1 MNDDTQ
7 TLSPT
12 PSDHVRPSPTPSD
25 DVRPRPTM
33 SATRTD
39 AHTLTTREVMK
50 IFEEAS
56 IPRAQRSIERYCQQ
70 GDLDCLPDAIERRQ
84 YITRASV
91 DTLIGQLKELAA
103 RHQNVNP
110 NGEGEERATTDDDME
125 RQTGRPEHNER
136 VKHGT
141 PEKHDEK
148 PRIGEYEAR
157 IQELEAHAKELEN
170 QNFNL
175 EIDKRARD
183 QIVGMLRDQMTQQTK
198 VFSTELTQTSRRVG
212 QLETEVRQLTAPRRD
227 SRPTAEDRERV
238 DDGGAIDA
246 EFRDTHASAPP
257 NFDDVS
263 PNAQQP

>member
-7 TLSPT
+7 PLSPT
-12 PSDHVRPSPTPSD
+12 PSDNVRPRPTESD
-25 DVRPRPTM
+25 TVRPRPTM
-33 SATRTD
+33 SATRTE

-50 IFEEAS
+50 MFEAAG

-84 YITRASV
+84 YITQASV

-103 RHQNVNP
+103 RHQNANAEQRSP
-110 NGEGEERATTDDDME
+110 TSDDDRERRGATTAAGE
-125 RQTGRPEHNER
+125 S

-148 PRIGEYEAR
+148 PHAGDNEGR
-157 IQELEAHAKELEN
+157 IQELEARLKEVEN

-183 QIVGMLRDQMTQQTK
+183 QIVGILREQMTQQTK
-198 VFSTELTQTSRRVG
+198 EFSGQLTQQSRRVG
-212 QLETEVRQLTAPRRD
+212 QLETEMRQLMAPRRD
-227 SRPTAEDRERV
+227 SRPTADDRETV
-238 DDGGAIDA
+238 DDGRAIDA
-246 EFRDTHASAPP
+246 EYHETHESAPS
-257 NFDDVS
+257 NREDIS
-263 PNAQQP
+263 TNAPHP